1 MMSINLGLV
10 SESEYNCIVGFSG
23 KIINKKNLEHRIK
36 TRPKILLI
44 HGDMDTIV
52 PPNNLLESKDFLL
65 RQKIEVNT
73 KIIQNCEH
81 NIPAQASSLAL
92 DFISKNLN

>member
-1 MMSINLGLV
+1 MSINLGLV

-23 KIINKKNLEHRIK
+23 KLLIKKNLEHRIK

-65 RQKIEVNT
+65 RQKKLMLIQKLYKIVN
-73 KIIQNCEH
+73 IIYLHKPQV
-81 NIPAQASSLAL
+81 
-92 DFISKNLN
+92 